1 MSDNPTSDH
10 PVLRPTRLAA
20 LELRNRVV
28 KMATF
33 EGMTPG
39 GIPSDKLMEHHRR
52 LAEGGVALT
61 TVAYCAV
68 AADGRTFSQQMY
80 MRAEV
85 QPQLERLASAVHA
98 EGGAVS
104 IQLGHCGGFSKNLQ
118 MWPRRPKGPSPSLN
132 QYGALSGMPLAG
144 SMSPALIERTTADFA
159 AAAARARDTGIDAVE
174 LHLGHGYLLSQF
186 ISPLSNRRDDEYGGS
201 LENRLRFPIEVVRAV
216 REQVG
221 RDYPIICKVNLEDGA
236 RGGMEIDE
244 AVEVARALESEG
256 VDALVLS
263 GGFVARNGFYML
275 RGDAPIASMV
285 EVEKNPLQKITMR
298 WMGERVIRALPFTE
312 MFFLEG
318 SRRVRAAVTMP
329 LMLMGGIVSSANM
342 QQAMDEGF
350 DFVGVG
356 RALIADPDFVR
367 RVERGE
373 QVVSDCNHCNECVAE
388 MDRGGVRCVLRD

>member
-1 MSDNPTSDH
+1 MSDH

-28 KMATF
+28 KTATF

-39 GIPSDKLMEHHRR
+39 GIPSDDLIEHHRR

-85 QPQLERLASAVHA
+85 QPQLTRLAEAVHA

-118 MWPRRPKGPSPSLN
+118 MWPRRPKGPSPSVN

-144 SMSPALIERTTADFA
+144 SMSLALIERTTADFA

-186 ISPLSNRRDDEYGGS
+186 ISPLSNRRRDHYGGS
-201 LENRLRFPIEVVRAV
+201 LEDRLRFPVEVVRAV

-221 RDYPIICKVNLEDGA
+221 RDYPVICKVNLEDGA
-236 RGGMEIDE
+236 RGGLEIDE
-244 AVEVARALESEG
+244 AVEVARVLEREG

-285 EVEKNPLQKITMR
+285 EVEKNPLQKITLR
-298 WMGERVIRALPFTE
+298 WMGERVIRALPFE
-312 MFFLEG
+312 PMFFLEG
-318 SRRVRAAVTMP
+318 SRRVREAVQMP

-350 DFVGVG
+350 DLVAVG

-373 QVVSDCNHCNECVAE
+373 QPVSDCNHCNECVAE

>member
-1 MSDNPTSDH
+1 MSDH
-10 PVLRPTRLAA
+10 PVLRPTRLAG
-20 LELRNRVV
+20 LQLRNRVV
-28 KMATF
+28 KTATF

-39 GIPSDKLMEHHRR
+39 GIPSDKLIEHHRR

-118 MWPRRPKGPSPSLN
+118 MWPRRPKGPSSSVN

-144 SMSPALIERTTADFA
+144 SMSLALIERTTADFA

-186 ISPLSNRRDDEYGGS
+186 LSPLSNRRRDHYGGS
-201 LENRLRFPIEVVRAV
+201 LENRLRFSVEVVRAV

-221 RDYPIICKVNLEDGA
+221 RDYPVICKVNLEDGA
-236 RGGMEIDE
+236 RGGLEIEE
-244 AVEVARALESEG
+244 AVEVARVLEREG

-285 EVEKNPLQKITMR
+285 EVEKNPLQKITLR
-298 WMGERVIRALPFTE
+298 WMGERVIRALPFE
-312 MFFLEG
+312 PMFFLEG
-318 SRRVRAAVTMP
+318 SRRVREAVQMP

-350 DFVGVG
+350 DFVAVG

-373 QVVSDCNHCNECVAE
+373 QPVSDCNHCNECVAE
-388 MDRGGVRCVLRD
+388 MDRGGIRCVLRD

>member
-1 MSDNPTSDH
+1 MSDH

-28 KMATF
+28 KTATF

-39 GIPSDKLMEHHRR
+39 GIPSDDLIEHHRR

-85 QPQLERLASAVHA
+85 QPQLTRLAEAVHA

-118 MWPRRPKGPSPSLN
+118 MWPRRPKGPSPSVN

-144 SMSPALIERTTADFA
+144 SMSLALIERTTADFA

-186 ISPLSNRRDDEYGGS
+186 ISPLSNRRRDHYGGS
-201 LENRLRFPIEVVRAV
+201 LENRLRFPVEVVRAV

-221 RDYPIICKVNLEDGA
+221 RDYPVICKVNLEDGA
-236 RGGMEIDE
+236 RGGLEIDE
-244 AVEVARALESEG
+244 AVEVARVLEREG

-285 EVEKNPLQKITMR
+285 EVEKNPLQKITLR
-298 WMGERVIRALPFTE
+298 WMGERVIRALPFE
-312 MFFLEG
+312 PMFFLEG
-318 SRRVRAAVTMP
+318 SRRVREAVQMP

-350 DFVGVG
+350 DLVAVG

-373 QVVSDCNHCNECVAE
+373 QPVSDCNHCNECVAE

>member
-1 MSDNPTSDH
+1 MSDH

-28 KMATF
+28 KTATF

-39 GIPSDKLMEHHRR
+39 GIPSDDLIEYHRR

-85 QPQLERLASAVHA
+85 QPQLTRLADAVHA

-118 MWPRRPKGPSPSLN
+118 MWPRRPKGPSPSVN

-144 SMSPALIERTTADFA
+144 SMSLALIERTTADFT

-186 ISPLSNRRDDEYGGS
+186 LSPLSNRRRDHYGGS
-201 LENRLRFPIEVVRAV
+201 LENRLRFPLEVVRAV

-221 RDYPIICKVNLEDGA
+221 RDYPVICKVNLEDGA
-236 RGGMEIDE
+236 CGGLEIEE
-244 AVEVARALESEG
+244 AVEVARALEREG

-285 EVEKNPLQKITMR
+285 EVEKNPLQKITLR

-318 SRRVRAAVTMP
+318 SRRVREAVQMP

-350 DFVGVG
+350 DLVAVG

-373 QVVSDCNHCNECVAE
+373 APVSDCNHCNECVAE
-388 MDRGGVRCVLRD
+388 MDRGGIRCVLRD

>member
-1 MSDNPTSDH
+1 MSDH

-28 KMATF
+28 KTATF

-39 GIPSDKLMEHHRR
+39 GIPSDDLIEHHRR

-85 QPQLERLASAVHA
+85 QPQLTRLADAVHA

-118 MWPRRPKGPSPSLN
+118 MWPRRPKGPSPSVN

-144 SMSPALIERTTADFA
+144 SMSLALIERTTADFA

-186 ISPLSNRRDDEYGGS
+186 ISPLSNRRRDHYGGS
-201 LENRLRFPIEVVRAV
+201 LENRLRFPVEVVRAV

-221 RDYPIICKVNLEDGA
+221 RDYPVICKVNLEDGA
-236 RGGMEIDE
+236 RGGLEIDE
-244 AVEVARALESEG
+244 AVEVARVLEREG

-285 EVEKNPLQKITMR
+285 EVEKNPLQKITLR
-298 WMGERVIRALPFTE
+298 WMGERVIRALPFE
-312 MFFLEG
+312 PMFFLEG
-318 SRRVRAAVTMP
+318 SRRVREAVQMP

-350 DFVGVG
+350 DLVAVG

-373 QVVSDCNHCNECVAE
+373 QPVSDCNHCNECVAE

>member
-1 MSDNPTSDH
+1 MSDH

-28 KMATF
+28 KTATF

-39 GIPSDKLMEHHRR
+39 GIPSDDLIEHHRR

-85 QPQLERLASAVHA
+85 QPQLTRLADAVHA

-118 MWPRRPKGPSPSLN
+118 MWPRRPKGPSPSVN

-144 SMSPALIERTTADFA
+144 SMSLALIERTTADFA

-186 ISPLSNRRDDEYGGS
+186 ISPLSNRRRDHYGGS
-201 LENRLRFPIEVVRAV
+201 LENRLRFPVEVVRAV

-221 RDYPIICKVNLEDGA
+221 RDYPVICKVNLEDGA
-236 RGGMEIDE
+236 RGGLEIDE
-244 AVEVARALESEG
+244 AVEVARVLEREG

-285 EVEKNPLQKITMR
+285 EVEKNPLQKITLR
-298 WMGERVIRALPFTE
+298 WMGERVIRALPFE
-312 MFFLEG
+312 PMFFLEG
-318 SRRVRAAVTMP
+318 SRRVREAVKMP

-350 DFVGVG
+350 DLVAVG

-373 QVVSDCNHCNECVAE
+373 QPVSDCNHCNECVAE

>member
-1 MSDNPTSDH
+1 MSDH

-28 KMATF
+28 KTATF

-39 GIPSDKLMEHHRR
+39 GIPSDDLIEYHRR

-85 QPQLERLASAVHA
+85 QPQLTRLADAVHA

-118 MWPRRPKGPSPSLN
+118 MWPRRPKGPSPSVN

-144 SMSPALIERTTADFA
+144 SMSLALIERTTADFA

-186 ISPLSNRRDDEYGGS
+186 LSPLSNRRRDHYGGS
-201 LENRLRFPIEVVRAV
+201 LENRLRFPLEVVRAV

-221 RDYPIICKVNLEDGA
+221 RDYPVICKVNLEDGA
-236 RGGMEIDE
+236 RGGLEIEE
-244 AVEVARALESEG
+244 AVEVARALEREG

-285 EVEKNPLQKITMR
+285 EVEKNPLQKITLR

-318 SRRVRAAVTMP
+318 SRRVREAVQMP

-350 DFVGVG
+350 DLVAVG

-373 QVVSDCNHCNECVAE
+373 APVSDCNHCNECVAE
-388 MDRGGVRCVLRD
+388 MDRGGIRCVLRD